1 MIESLFIIG
10 EIFLSILALTL
21 LIKIFKSETIIDK
34 VMAADCIDILL
45 GIIMVLYGAQNERS
59 LFIDLGLIVI
69 LLGFIGTVLICKYLG
84 EEL

>member
-34 VMAADCIDILL
+34 VMTADCIDILL